1 MINISARLKEALKE
15 KYLSRVLSVCKRG
28 NIREQGLTFFG
39 EEATWS
45 IVQNECLGI
54 KLAKEKKNNAKEEGK
69 DEASKVC
76 RR

>member
-15 KYLSRVLSVCKRG
+15 RYLSRVLSVCKRG

-45 IVQNECLGI
+45 IVQNEYLGI
-54 KLAKEKKNNAKEEGK
+54 KLAKEKKSQCK
-69 DEASKVC
+69 
-76 RR
+76 RRGER